1 MKAEQKILPDSD
13 RLIEAAA
20 EHFVVT
26 ARSAI
31 AKRGVFYVAL
41 AGGSTPKGLY
51 QKLATSP
58 YIEQIDWARVQIFF
72 GDERC
77 VPATHDDS
85 NFKMARLAMLDHL
98 PIPLKMYIAC
108 LLKVAMLLKL
118 QLVMPIPSKW
128 LWKIILLIWCS
139 SG

>member
-58 YIEQIDWARVQIFF
+58 YIEQIDWARVQIF
-72 GDERC
+72 
-77 VPATHDDS
+77 
-85 NFKMARLAMLDHL
+85 
-98 PIPLKMYIAC
+98 
-108 LLKVAMLLKL
+108 
-118 QLVMPIPSKW
+118 LVMSAVFRLPMMTATLKW
-128 LWKIILLIWCS
+128 PDWLCWIIYLS
-139 SG
+139 P